1 MATAGLYR
9 RLLPCPPAV
18 EFASSQGK
26 VMRMNEHANVFISI
40 VFLLNFSLFIEFQEL
55 FLEAIH
61 NGTME
66 GFYKLVSHFQT
77 QSEPAFCGLASLSM
91 VLNALAIDPGRKW
104 KGTVYASITNQTY
117 AIKFF
122 GQNSLNTFK
131 KNLINFIGIYI
142 MLYKT
147 DLT

>member
-9 RLLPCPPAV
+9 RILPCPPAV
-18 EFASSQGK
+18 DFASSQGK
-26 VMRMNEHANVFISI
+26 VSLTHEKSEHAHFFITI
-40 VFLLNFSLFIEFQEL
+40 VSLLNFSLFIEFQEL

-104 KGTVYASITNQTY
+104 KGTLYAFITNY
-117 AIKFF
+117 PIKFI
-122 GQNSLNTFK
+122 GQNSLNAF
-131 KNLINFIGIYI
+131 GIYI
-142 MLYKT
+142 ALYKS
-147 DLT
+147 DNSLTYT